1 VVKRLLV
8 RRGFAV
14 DATLDRMREDII
26 RGRYAPNSKLFP
38 KAIAKEHGTSFIPV
52 REALRILESE
62 GFVTFVNNRG
72 TWVTP
77 LSIEDAKDLYA
88 TRIEIESSAVR
99 QATPFSSEELDT
111 LDEVLD
117 EIRIRNAE
125 HKAAEVVKLNRCFH
139 FSLYEKSNSPRRMRL
154 IEQLWLHSERY
165 QRMSVKQRGDAG
177 DAEHRAILGA
187 LRLGNHDAA
196 ADLLAEHLRTTID
209 LLASSFTDEMTTP
222 IENRSPDFEKR

>member
-1 VVKRLLV
+1 
-8 RRGFAV
+8 
-14 DATLDRMREDII
+14 
-26 RGRYAPNSKLFP
+26 
-38 KAIAKEHGTSFIPV
+38 
-52 REALRILESE
+52 
-62 GFVTFVNNRG
+62 
-72 TWVTP
+72 
-77 LSIEDAKDLYA
+77 
-88 TRIEIESSAVR
+88 
-99 QATPFSSEELDT
+99 
-111 LDEVLD
+111 
-117 EIRIRNAE
+117 
-125 HKAAEVVKLNRCFH
+125 
-139 FSLYEKSNSPRRMRL
+139 MRL